1 MRTEKE
7 TQQKAKNKTK
17 NNKEEGDELQTIT
30 RKKEGGST
38 VDIDEG
44 EVKLQSNVVRIIARI
59 CRF

>member
-30 RKKEGGST
+30 RKKEREALST
-38 VDIDEG
+38 LMKE
-44 EVKLQSNVVRIIARI
+44 KLSSSQM
-59 CRF
+59 

>member
-30 RKKEGGST
+30 RKKKGGALST
-38 VDIDEG
+38 LI
-44 EVKLQSNVVRIIARI
+44 
-59 CRF
+59 